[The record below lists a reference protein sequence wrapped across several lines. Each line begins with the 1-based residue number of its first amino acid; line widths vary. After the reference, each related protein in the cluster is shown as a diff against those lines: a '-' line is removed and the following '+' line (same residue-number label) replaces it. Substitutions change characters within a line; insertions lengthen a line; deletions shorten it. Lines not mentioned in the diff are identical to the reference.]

1 LEIEFDVSSY
11 ISQVQG
17 SGGHTLMIALIL
29 VAGYFGRLVFVAFG
43 PSIAAANP
51 LRNFSGFGLIGLC
64 VAMFVGYLFLTG
76 KQERA
81 LQVVQRNTIDPF
93 MVWVLERD
101 SCDQLSGKYCVIIF
115 EDGREIS
122 VNWFAKEVYMWEL
135 VNPDHGAVWNTLRP
149 MARDD
154 RHRILET
161 QSDSMV
167 SS

>member
-1 LEIEFDVSSY
+1 MEIEFDVSSY

-17 SGGHTLMIALIL
+17 SGGHTITIALIL
-29 VAGYFGRLVFVAFG
+29 VAGFFGRLVFVAFG

-51 LRNFSGFGLIGLC
+51 FRNFSGFGLIGLS
-64 VAMFVGYLFLTG
+64 VAMFVGYLFVTG

-81 LQVVQRNTIDPF
+81 LHIVQRNTIDPF
-93 MVWVLERD
+93 LVWVLERD
-101 SCDQLSGKYCVIIF
+101 SCDLSGSKYCVIIF

-149 MARDD
+149 ISRGD
-154 RHRILET
+154 RHPVLEP
-161 QSDSMV
+161 QFEDLV